1 MNTAEHM
8 ILAKPDVWCS
18 SGSPGGGTYGVLSSS
33 DFARAMSASRL
44 ETVACGG
51 AGAAAFT
58 TGVSASYPMAA
69 VQTVSTS
76 AVAIVCI
83 LIPYLPARDEPLPA
97 YMSRVQ
103 LLPQKQAQLVQ

>member
-8 ILAKPDVWCS
+8 ILAKPAVLRS

-33 DFARAMSASRL
+33 DFARATSASRL

-58 TGVSASYPMAA
+58 AGVSTSYPMAA
-69 VQTVSTS
+69 VQTVSAS
-76 AVAIVCI
+76 AVAVVRI
-83 LIPYLPARDEPLPA
+83 LTLSLPAPGRARRRYAL
-97 YMSRVQ
+97 
-103 LLPQKQAQLVQ
+103 

>member
-33 DFARAMSASRL
+33 NFARTMSASRL

-58 TGVSASYPMAA
+58 AGVSAWCPKAA
-69 VQTVSTS
+69 VQTTVSAS

-83 LIPYLPARDEPLPA
+83 LIPYLPARGQPRPP

-103 LLPQKQAQLVQ
+103 LLP